1 MENITYDTNVYD
13 SFEALKKTILKDFS
27 DLDAQMIINSYIY
40 LLLSR

>member
-1 MENITYDTNVYD
+1 MENRSYDTNVYE

-27 DLDAQMIINSYIY
+27 DIDAQRIINSYIY